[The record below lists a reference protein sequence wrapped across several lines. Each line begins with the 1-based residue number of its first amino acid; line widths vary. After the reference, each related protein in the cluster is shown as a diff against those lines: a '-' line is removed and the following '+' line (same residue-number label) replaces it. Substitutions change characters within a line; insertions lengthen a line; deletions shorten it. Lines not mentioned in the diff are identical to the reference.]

1 MNELSKRAWL
11 AFVSIF
17 TLLAAQQDD
26 VQQVEGLDLEVAYMI
41 WGNRVDALIRAG
53 LVEPAREGESLRVSR
68 EGLREFKRWCARDA
82 TRTRTYAD
90 VIHRLDAVLGEPV
103 DTKGANAPAE

>member
-11 AFVSIF
+11 AFVNIF
-17 TLLAAQQDD
+17 TLLAAQRDD

-68 EGLREFKRWCARDA
+68 AGLREFKRWCAQDE
-82 TRTRTYAD
+82 TRARTYAD
-90 VIHRLDAVLGEPV
+90 VTHRLDAVFEEPLE
-103 DTKGANAPAE
+103 KSE